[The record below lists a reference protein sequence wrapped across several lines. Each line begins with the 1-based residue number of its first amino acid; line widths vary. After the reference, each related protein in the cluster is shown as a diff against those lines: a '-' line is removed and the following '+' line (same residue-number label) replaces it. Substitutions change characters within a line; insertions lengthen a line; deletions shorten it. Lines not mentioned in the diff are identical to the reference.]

1 MLWEVLCISPCYKQ
15 ELPDLQ
21 STLDYEKSIM
31 MVSEL
36 VYPLPPLS
44 LFNNK
49 LECQYL
55 EYEFKILNSTMMGA
69 NEYRFFELKQRS
81 S

>member
-1 MLWEVLCISPCYKQ
+1 MLCISPCCKQ

-21 STLDYEKSIM
+21 NTLDYEKSIM

-49 LECQYL
+49 LECQYF
-55 EYEFKILNSTMMGA
+55 EYEFKIAKILNTTMMGA
-69 NEYRFFELKQRS
+69 NEYRIFEIKQRS